1 MNLSYP
7 KNTLPVLYFL
17 CMLITR
23 VLTAVV
29 GIPLFV
35 LILFISGGVPFLA
48 AVCLLALIGL
58 WEFWAA
64 YRTGLKVWGAE
75 PNPVLTFAGLLFPL
89 SVLWI
94 FRVRDSGL
102 GLRELG
108 QGMNVG
114 LAILLT
120 ACLLEIVRS
129 YRKSTR
135 PVAINLGVGL
145 VGAFYVGGLF
155 SFVSVL
161 RLQPG
166 EVALFQWTVDR
177 GACVVL
183 YLMLMLWTGDSAAYF
198 VGRRLGRHKMARM
211 LSPGKTWEGAIANL
225 AGCLLIGVL
234 LSDWLGYSLP
244 QGVFFGAG
252 VGVFGQL
259 GDLFKSALKRGLGI
273 KDFGGLLPG
282 HGGVLDR
289 FDSLLFAA
297 VWVYLLL

>member
-1 MNLSYP
+1 
-7 KNTLPVLYFL
+7 
-17 CMLITR
+17 MLITR

-35 LILFISGGVPFLA
+35 LILFLPGGIPFLA
-48 AVCLLALIGL
+48 AVCLIVLIGL
-58 WEFWAA
+58 WEFWTA
-64 YRTGLKVWGAE
+64 YRAGLKVWGAE

-102 GLRELG
+102 GLRELE
-108 QGMNVG
+108 QGMNIG
-114 LAILLT
+114 LAVLLT
-120 ACLLEIVRS
+120 ACLLEIARS
-129 YRKSTR
+129 YRKGTR

-145 VGAFYVGGLF
+145 AGALYVGGLF

-166 EVALFQWTVDR
+166 EMVLFQWTVDR

-198 VGRRLGRHKMARM
+198 VGRAFGRHKMARM

-225 AGCLLIGVL
+225 AGCLPVGVL
-234 LSDWLGYSLP
+234 LSGWLGYSLL

-252 VGVFGQL
+252 VGVLGQL

-297 VWVYLLL
+297 VWIYLWS